1 MVRTRTST
9 RPSNPTAN
17 VPLLRF
23 LKSNL
28 FIKHCELAYSSGR
41 HAAALAEMWTLLEIL
56 RKREQIPAQY
66 RNHALK
72 GEWVGWNDC
81 HTEGDF
87 VVVWKYGVV
96 DGVDAVILAA
106 CGTHA
111 HLFG

>member
-9 RPSNPTAN
+9 TSSSSSPKI
-17 VPLLRF
+17 PLLRF
-23 LKSNL
+23 LKSNE
-28 FIKHCELAYSSGR
+28 FVKDCELAYSSGR
-41 HAAALAEMWTLLEIL
+41 HDAALAEMWTLLEIL

-72 GEWVGWNDC
+72 GDWMGWNDC

-87 VVVWKYGVV
+87 VLVWKYGVV
-96 DGVDAVILAA
+96 QGVDAVILGA

-111 HLFG
+111 HLFS